1 MSNKHSA
8 FPLKHT
14 VHAISLACVAMGI
27 PKLAQ
32 AADASTD
39 TTPVLPPIQVVGTTP
54 LPGSGVPVDKVP
66 GNVQVFS
73 GNDVT
78 DQGKSNIADFLEQDA
93 NGVNISQAQ
102 GNPYQAD
109 ISFRGFTASPV
120 LGTPQGLSVFMDG
133 VRINEPFGDIV
144 NWDLIP
150 PGAISSI
157 QLMPGSNPVFGL
169 NTLGGALA
177 INTKDGVH
185 NPGGQIDVSGGSF
198 GRKTAQ
204 LQLGGSNGTVDY
216 FVAANASNDDGW
228 AAHNASRVRQFF
240 GKLGWSGETTSLH
253 LITNL
258 ADNTLNGTQT
268 IPLSFS
274 NDIRQAYTWPDTNIN
289 RLSFFNLEGSHFIN
303 DTLTLDGNVYY
314 RKYHNENVSSNV
326 NNDFGEIDPDTGLPN
341 TIPANNTRSLID
353 QEGYGG
359 TLQLTAKGHLAGQP
373 NQLVLGGSADI
384 GRAPFSQFSQD
395 ATFTDDRGT
404 IPLDDYTQVTDALTR
419 NRYEG
424 LFVSD
429 SFDFAPRWTLTA
441 SGRFNYAKIDI
452 DDLSGS
458 QPLLNGSH
466 SYSRFNP
473 AIGINFSP
481 VEKSTLYATYSEG
494 MRAPTAIEL
503 ACADP
508 DSPCSLPNDF
518 LADPDLKMIVSHTY
532 ETGAR
537 GHYGS
542 NTTWSIALYRTDL
555 DNDIGF
561 VSSGGTAIN
570 SGYFQNIGKTR
581 RQGLELAGSTTVGPF
596 SFNAA
601 YSYIDATYLS
611 SFTENS
617 PSNSSADANGAIQVN
632 SGNHI
637 PGIPRQTLKLGV
649 DYHFATQWEVAA
661 SGILR
666 SDVFAR
672 GDENNQ
678 DIHGTVPGYAVLNLD
693 MHYRPTRSLDVYL
706 LVDNVFNRQ
715 YANFGVLGANAFTG
729 PGNGFDG
736 ANSVNEQFRGYGA
749 PRGVWVGMN
758 YNFAL

>member
-1 MSNKHSA
+1 M
-8 FPLKHT
+8 
-14 VHAISLACVAMGI
+14 SLAFVAMGI
-27 PKLAQ
+27 SPLAL
-32 AADASTD
+32 AADAVTD
-39 TTPVLPPIQVVGTTP
+39 TTPVLAPVQVVGTTP
-54 LPGSGVPVDKVP
+54 LPGSGVPADKIP
-66 GNVQVFS
+66 ANVQVFS
-73 GNDVT
+73 GDDVAREGQT
-78 DQGKSNIADFLEQDA
+78 NIADFLEQNA

-150 PGAISSI
+150 PGAIASI

-169 NTLGGALA
+169 NTLGGALVV
-177 INTKDGVH
+177 NTKDGVH

-198 GRKTAQ
+198 GRKTVQ
-204 LQLGGSNGTVDY
+204 LQLGGSNDTLDY
-216 FVAANASNDDGW
+216 FVAANASNEDGW
-228 AAHNASRVRQFF
+228 ADHNASRVRQFF
-240 GKLGWSGETTSLH
+240 GKFGWSGETTSLH

-258 ADNTLNGTQT
+258 ADNTLSGTQT

-274 NDIRQAYTWPDTNIN
+274 NDIHQAYTWPDTNTN
-289 RLSFFNLEGSHFIN
+289 RLSFFNLEGSQFIN
-303 DTLTLDGNVYY
+303 DTLTLSGNMYY
-314 RKYHNENVSSNV
+314 RKYKNENVSSNV
-326 NNDFGEIDPDTGLPN
+326 NNDFGEIDPDTGLAN
-341 TIPANNTRSLID
+341 SIPANNTQSQID
-353 QEGYGG
+353 QESYGAA
-359 TLQLTAKGHLAGQP
+359 LQLSAKGHLAGRP
-373 NQLVLGGSADI
+373 NQLVVGGSADI
-384 GRAPFSQFSQD
+384 GRAPFTQFSQD
-395 ATFTDDRGT
+395 ATFTADRGT
-404 IPLDDYTQVTDALTR
+404 IALDDYSEVTNALTR

-429 SFDFAPRWTLTA
+429 SYDFAPRWTLTA
-441 SGRFNYAKIDI
+441 SGRFNYADI
-452 DDLSGS
+452 EITDQSGS

-473 AIGINFSP
+473 AVGINYAP
-481 VEKSTLYATYSEG
+481 ADKSTLYATYSEG

-508 DSPCSLPNDF
+508 DMPCSLPNDF

-532 ETGAR
+532 EAGAR
-537 GHYGS
+537 GDYGS
-542 NTTWSIALYRTDL
+542 NTSWSIALYRTDL

-570 SGYFQNIGKTR
+570 SGFFQNIGKTR
-581 RQGLELAGSTTVGPF
+581 RQGLELAGATTLGPF
-596 SFNAA
+596 TFNAA
-601 YSYIDATYLS
+601 YSYIDATYLG
-611 SFTENS
+611 SFSESS
-617 PSNSSADANGAIQVN
+617 PSNSSADANGAIQVS
-632 SGNHI
+632 SGDHI
-637 PGIPRQTLKLGV
+637 PGIPRHTLKLGA
-649 DYHFATQWEVAA
+649 DYHFATHWEVAA
-661 SGILR
+661 SGIFR

-678 DIHGTVPGYAVLNLD
+678 DVHGTVPGYAVFNLD
-693 MHYRPTRSLDVYL
+693 MHYRPTRALDIYL

-729 PGNGFDG
+729 PGNSFDG
-736 ANSVNEQFRGYGA
+736 ANAVNEQFRGFGA
-749 PRGVWVGMN
+749 PRGVWLGMN